1 VDFIQWIFMRC
12 VICFIRKIL
21 IVTIFNISIVY
32 RKEFP
37 KIIVIIRLKNTHFG
51 VETKYIT
58 IDYL

>member
-1 VDFIQWIFMRC
+1 MRR
-12 VICFIRKIL
+12 VICFIGKIL
-21 IVTIFNISIVY
+21 IITIFNISIVY